1 MEIAEAISIFFL
13 STVKFMFAPGVSAA
27 AGFSLLQTILIT
39 SLGGM
44 TGITVFYYF
53 GRLIITKMESWR
65 SAHRKV
71 PKKVFTKRNKSIVKL
86 KGKYGLIAL
95 LILTPSFL
103 SIPIGSVVAAK
114 FYHHYK
120 FTFPLLLVATVIWSI
135 ILSILSH
142 SVKTAI
148 L

>member
-13 STVKFMFAPGVSAA
+13 STVKFMFAPGAA
-27 AGFSLLQTILIT
+27 ALAGFSLLQTILIT

-53 GRLIITKMESWR
+53 GRFIITKTESMLR
-65 SAHRKV
+65 QRHMV
-71 PKKVFTKRNKSIVKL
+71 PKKVFTRRNKLIVKI
-86 KGKYGLIAL
+86 KGKYGLIGL
-95 LILTPSFL
+95 LVLTPSLL

-114 FYHHYK
+114 FFYHYK
-120 FTFPLLLVATVIWSI
+120 LTYPLLLVATLVWSI

-142 SVKTAI
+142 SVKSAI